1 MVFGY
6 LVNPRIFGRLPQSG
20 MGKSRSI
27 NLYAGLLLIAGS
39 ASLSACTPAETA
51 AAEDAAEA
59 QALLEQRRIAEARLA
74 IKSAIEIRDD
84 EPAFHILR
92 GRIEMAAKSTS
103 GAFDAYNDARS
114 LDPTNMEALQ
124 AVSQLGLQTG
134 HFRQSIEATDAILA
148 LSPDEPGALLVRG
161 LHAVVRRRFEEAD
174 GFADR
179 ILARNPNDEGGVIL
193 KARIAVRK
201 GTPQEALDVLSAYGA
216 SKPNTV
222 GVVMTRLEVYRAM
235 RDAPGMR
242 SQFALLRKLSPG
254 DRELRID
261 EANFAFK
268 TDRPA
273 DGHALVIALLADAG
287 TSRDA
292 VDALLALWREYG
304 IAGVADARFAPIAET
319 GAVATRRAV
328 AEFLAWRGRLSASR
342 AIVEGLA
349 PGDRG
354 AIDALLLLREGRGAQ
369 ARRLS
374 DRILKRDATHCLALT
389 VRAEALL
396 LARDPVEAQRSAQL
410 AASQCPAQIE
420 AWAALAEAYAR
431 RGDSDN
437 ARRVWR
443 QGMSANPQNPEMAAA
458 AIDWLTASGQE
469 RDALAFA
476 RRLTHR
482 APALL
487 GGWRLYRT
495 TCQRMD
501 RTCIASA
508 ETGLR
513 DAATI
518 FAIDPPPG
526 QALPNGLFGRIV
538 LR

>member
-6 LVNPRIFGRLPQSG
+6 LINPRIFGGLPQSG
-20 MGKSRSI
+20 MRKSRSI
-27 NLYAGLLLIAGS
+27 NLFASLLIIAGS
-39 ASLSACTPAETA
+39 AGLSACTPPVAA

-84 EPAFHILR
+84 EPQFHILR

-201 GTPQEALDVLSAYGA
+201 GTPQDALNVLSGYGA

-222 GVVMTRLEVYRAM
+222 GVVRTRLEVYRAM

-242 SQFALLRKLSPG
+242 SQFALLRKLSPD

-268 TDRPA
+268 NERSA
-273 DGHALVIALLADAG
+273 ESHALVIALLADGG
-287 TSRDA
+287 TSREA

-304 IAGVADARFAPIAET
+304 IADVPDARLAPIAAT

-328 AEFLAWRGRLSASR
+328 AEFFAWRGRLAASR

-349 PGDRG
+349 PGDRE
-354 AIDALLLLREGRGAQ
+354 AIDALLLLREGRSAQ
-369 ARRLS
+369 ARQRS
-374 DRILKRDATHCLALT
+374 DRILDRDATHCLALT

-396 LARDPVEAQRSAQL
+396 LVREPVDAQRSAQL

-420 AWAALAEAYAR
+420 AWIALAKAYAR
-431 RGDSDN
+431 RGDTNN

-443 QGMSANPQNPEMAAA
+443 QGVSANPQNSEMAAA
-458 AIDWLTASGQE
+458 AVDWLAASGQE
-469 RDALAFA
+469 RDALAVA
-476 RRLTHR
+476 RRLTHN

-487 GGWRLYRT
+487 GGWRLYRA
-495 TCQRMD
+495 TCQRID
-501 RTCIASA
+501 RNCVASA
-508 ETGLR
+508 EAGLR

-518 FAIDPPPG
+518 YAIDLPPG